1 MRVLVEPNRDLT
13 LQGHYAG
20 IVTRLAAFAIDLVA
34 LLVLFDILGT
44 TAEFVVNAV
53 SGGSWKVSDLPL
65 GGAVYLGIWAFLYC
79 TYPVAAG
86 GRTLGMA
93 VVGLRV
99 VRPDGSPV
107 GWSQAVIRI
116 LALPLSF
123 LTLGIGFLLIVL
135 RQDHR
140 ALQDLIGGTAVVY
153 AWDARAARW
162 RFLATSERTAG

>member
-1 MRVLVEPNRDLT
+1 MTLRVRPNRDLS

-20 IVTRLAAFAIDLVA
+20 LATRLAAFTIDLAVV
-34 LLVLFDILGT
+34 LVLFNLLGST
-44 TAEFVVNAV
+44 VQYLV
-53 SGGSWKVSDLPL
+53 STLSGSTWEISDLRF
-65 GGAVYLGIWAFLYC
+65 GGGLSLGILAFLYC

-93 VVGLRV
+93 VAGLRV

-107 GWSQAVIRI
+107 GWTQAVIRI

-123 LTLGIGFLLIVL
+123 LTLGFGFLLIVL

-162 RFLATSERTAG
+162 RFLAGSDKTTG